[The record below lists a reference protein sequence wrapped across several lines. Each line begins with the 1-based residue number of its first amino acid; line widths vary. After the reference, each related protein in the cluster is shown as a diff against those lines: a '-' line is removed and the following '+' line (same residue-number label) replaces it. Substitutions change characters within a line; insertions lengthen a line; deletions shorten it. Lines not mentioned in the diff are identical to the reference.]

1 MDADSPRASAR
12 PCVGVARCVLGPLDN
27 NVYVIEV
34 GACQVLVVDPT
45 CDADAI
51 LEAVGGRTVAAI
63 ALTHHH
69 ADHMGAAAEL
79 RRRTGAPVIAS
90 AVEAPLVENPKKV
103 GTSPL
108 PLPEA
113 CEVDARVEDGQT
125 VTIGE
130 IAWRVLLTPGHS
142 QGSMCLLAK
151 PQGDAAGES
160 DPVLVSGDT
169 LFAGAVGRTDF
180 EGGSMADMV
189 ASLRTLAELPDETI
203 VLPGHGSATTI
214 AAERARVFARYLR

>member
-1 MDADSPRASAR
+1 MDAGFPRASAR
-12 PCVGVARCVLGPLDN
+12 PCVGVARCVLGPLEN

-34 GACQVLVVDPT
+34 GAGQAMVVDPT

-51 LEAVGGRTVAAI
+51 LEAVGERSVAAI
-63 ALTHHH
+63 VLTHHH

-90 AVEAPLVENPKKV
+90 AGEASLVENPKKV

-113 CEVDARVEDGQT
+113 CMVDACVEDGQI

-130 IAWRVLLTPGHS
+130 VAWRVLLTPGHS
-142 QGSMCLLAK
+142 KGSMCLLAE

-160 DPVLVSGDT
+160 HPVLVSGDT

-180 EGGSMADMV
+180 EGGNMADMV
-189 ASLRTLAELPDETI
+189 ASLRTLAKLPDETI
-203 VLPGHGSATTI
+203 VLPGHGPATTI